1 MARGGEQTAHRSFLN
16 HPTGVH
22 HRHSFSDLDYR
33 GQVMADKHQGDPEV
47 VGNAPQQPQ
56 MSLRMARFSPV
67 LRGYRSL
74 PASLLLRPR
83 RFSRRE
89 KVALLPS

>member
-1 MARGGEQTAHRSFLN
+1 MAH
-16 HPTGVH
+16 
-22 HRHSFSDLDYR
+22 
-33 GQVMADKHQGDPEV
+33 
-47 VGNAPQQPQ
+47 
-56 MSLRMARFSPV
+56 FSPV